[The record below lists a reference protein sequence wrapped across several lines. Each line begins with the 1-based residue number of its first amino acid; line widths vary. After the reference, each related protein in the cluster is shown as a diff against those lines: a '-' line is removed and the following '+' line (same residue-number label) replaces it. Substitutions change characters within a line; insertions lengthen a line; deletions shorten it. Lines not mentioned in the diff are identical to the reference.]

1 MPRHGG
7 LVSEGHRHSLDRPV
21 SPCYTSKGLIRPM
34 SHNSLT
40 EREVTM
46 ANARRRGSPRWART
60 GSVAKRECL
69 LKAEKRDRPA
79 YTGRGLGDPDPSVL
93 EPGPAACR

>member
-21 SPCYTSKGLIRPM
+21 SPYLTSKDFIRPM

-40 EREVTM
+40 ER
-46 ANARRRGSPRWART
+46 GSR
-60 GSVAKRECL
+60 
-69 LKAEKRDRPA
+69 A
-79 YTGRGLGDPDPSVL
+79 YRAWPLAGGRLGRGV
-93 EPGPAACR
+93 R